1 MEYNILDDLRDLN
14 ILIKRKLFSLGKK
27 NGINVPPSPLQVKIF
42 MYIYESEGEVSQVD
56 LVRELNVSKVSI
68 SEAVSK
74 MVNSG
79 NLEVITSKKDA
90 RKNVITVTEK
100 GTLIMNTMIHSFET
114 LNKDISENLTLE
126 ELELFSKVMQKLK
139 KNIREE

>member
-100 GTLIMNTMIHSFET
+100 GTQIMNTMIHSFET

-126 ELELFSKVMQKLK
+126 ELEIFSKVMQKLK

>member
-100 GTLIMNTMIHSFET
+100 GTQIMNTMIHSFET

>member
-90 RKNVITVTEK
+90 RKNVIMVTEK
-100 GTLIMNTMIHSFET
+100 GTQIMNTMIHSFET